1 MKAIFALQQVQ
12 EGKKDIIEKMVEHP
26 VTQDLTT
33 IHEIVEQF
41 KEQVKVITQQYEYFK
56 LTITKYTMSIQ
67 RGSRES
73 HKIVFGACWKW
84 VLEKLVAYHY
94 GCCAS

>member
-12 EGKKDIIEKMVEHP
+12 EGKNDIIEKMVEHP

-41 KEQVKVITQQYEYFK
+41 KE
-56 LTITKYTMSIQ
+56 
-67 RGSRES
+67 
-73 HKIVFGACWKW
+73 
-84 VLEKLVAYHY
+84 
-94 GCCAS
+94 